1 MPFVAIPDVPPIIRH
16 VDEFVLGERP
26 VSGSEDFWKGHFDV
40 NIRCQ
45 IDEICV
51 GETRY
56 PLRNSL
62 QGFFLPDRDRGGGE
76 FRVHML
82 PAIVVHGSDIADALK
97 NWKDQLHTEFQKLI
111 SKRPFEMSSS
121 ERAMWQMLSDRIDIA
136 QYRNIHLVKLR
147 QLGRVEDARPGHNRI
162 AWENGDSHRVRLDEM
177 PAEFA
182 TYKPGQPFEAIVVYH
197 PRSMRFMK
205 VEYVSR
211 TATAPR
217 LSDTQRQGI
226 WDSMRTS
233 SELPDADWDSSN

>member
-56 PLRNSL
+56 PL
-62 QGFFLPDRDRGGGE
+62 
-76 FRVHML
+76 
-82 PAIVVHGSDIADALK
+82 VVHGSDIADALK

-182 TYKPGQPFEAIVVYH
+182 TYKLGQPFEAIVVYH